1 MFHPIIP
8 KQVGVIAAQQL
19 SNVDY
24 SVATRVS
31 EDMATLIKWSY
42 DNDMWW
48 ISPIAIQTLKYF
60 DDIGSLLINMVVW
73 IIMHT

>member
-1 MFHPIIP
+1 MIHPIVP
-8 KQVGVIAAQQL
+8 KQIGVFAAQQL

-31 EDMATLIKWSY
+31 EDVATVIQWSFEH
-42 DNDMWW
+42 DTWW
-48 ISPIAIQTLKYF
+48 LSPIAIQSLKYF
-60 DDIGSLLINMVVW
+60 DEIGSFLINIVVW